1 MKKVGLT
8 GNIGTGKTT
17 VAWMFEE
24 QGAKLLNADT
34 IAHETISPQTS
45 VWKQLFDRY
54 GKKIMLQG
62 GVIDRKSLAQIIFSN
77 DTERKFVEAIIHPKV
92 HEELTKRIAD
102 LKRNGTQLLIVE
114 VPLLFETKWDKE
126 MDSIIVVSCD
136 LEQQIKRCQDKFG
149 ITREEVLLRIKA
161 QRPIEE
167 KISKADYVVD
177 NSGSM
182 NETLIQVR
190 RIYSSLMKGEFR
202 PMSLRTK

>member
-24 QGAKLLNADT
+24 LGAKLLNADT
-34 IAHETISPQTS
+34 IAHETIAPQSS

-54 GKKIMLQG
+54 GKRIMIEG
-62 GVIDRKSLAQIIFSN
+62 GVVDRKALGRIIFS
-77 DTERKFVEAIIHPKV
+77 DDHERKFVESAIHPRV
-92 HEELTKRIAD
+92 HEELTKKIAD
-102 LKRNGTQLLIVE
+102 AKRDGTQLLIVE

-126 MDSIIVVSCD
+126 MDSIVVVSCD
-136 LEQQIKRCQDKFG
+136 LELQIKRCQDKFG
-149 ITREEVLLRIKA
+149 LTREEVLQRIKA

-167 KISKADYVVD
+167 KIAKADHIVD

-182 NETLIQVR
+182 NETFIQVR
-190 RIYSSLMKGEFR
+190 RIYSSLMKGEFH
-202 PMSLRTK
+202 PKK

>member
-34 IAHETISPQTS
+34 ISHEAIAPQST

-54 GKKIMLQG
+54 GKRIMLQDH
-62 GVIDRKSLAQIIFSN
+62 VIDRKALAGIIFS
-77 DTERKFVEAIIHPKV
+77 DDIERKFVESIIHPKV

-102 LKRNGTQLLIVE
+102 LRRNGTQLLIVE

-149 ITREEVLLRIKA
+149 LSREDVLLRIKA

-167 KISKADYVVD
+167 KITKADYIVD

-182 NETLIQVR
+182 NETFIQVR
-190 RIYSSLMKGEFR
+190 RIYSALMKGEFR
-202 PMSLRTK
+202 AKK

>member
-34 IAHETISPQTS
+34 IAHETIEPQTP

-54 GKKIMLQG
+54 GKKIMMHE
-62 GVIDRKSLAQIIFSN
+62 GVVNRKALAQIIFGD
-77 DTERKFVEAIIHPKV
+77 DTERKFVESIIHPKV

-102 LKRNGTQLLIVE
+102 FKRNGTPLLIVE
-114 VPLLFETKWDKE
+114 VPLLFETRWDKE

-136 LEQQIKRCQDKFG
+136 LELQIERCREKFG
-149 ITREEVLLRIKA
+149 LSREDVLLRIKA
-161 QRPIEE
+161 QRSIEE
-167 KISKADYVVD
+167 KIKKADYVID
-177 NSGSM
+177 NSGPRD
-182 NETLIQVR
+182 ETLVQVR

-202 PMSLRTK
+202 PKK

>member
-24 QGAKLLNADT
+24 QGAKLLNADS
-34 IAHETISPQTS
+34 IAHETIAPQTA

-54 GKKIMLQG
+54 GKKVMMQDQI
-62 GVIDRKSLAQIIFSN
+62 INRKALAQIIFSD
-77 DTERKFVEAIIHPKV
+77 DTERKFVESIIHPKV
-92 HEELTKRIAD
+92 HDELTKRIAD

-114 VPLLFETKWDKE
+114 VPLLFETRWDKE

-149 ITREEVLLRIKA
+149 LTREDVLLRVKA
-161 QRPIEE
+161 QRSIEE

-190 RIYSSLMKGEFR
+190 RIYSSLMKGELR
-202 PMSLRTK
+202 TGSLRTK